1 LCFFALWIV
10 NHDSLLG
17 IGCVL
22 SLPQFRKAFI
32 TPWRASE
39 EQASNH
45 SRKRCTMSDLNNK
58 TPMRLPPEKT
68 SKKIE
73 EPFDPD
79 SPSDDEDDSEG
90 QPDQPDGDK

>member
-1 LCFFALWIV
+1 
-10 NHDSLLG
+10 
-17 IGCVL
+17 
-22 SLPQFRKAFI
+22 
-32 TPWRASE
+32 
-39 EQASNH
+39 
-45 SRKRCTMSDLNNK
+45 MSDLNNK